1 MKLIYIYDAL
11 CGWCY
16 GFAPTMR
23 DFYQKNKNAFETIEV
38 ISGGMITGERI
49 GAIGEVAP
57 YIKTAYKDV
66 ENRTGVTFGKPF
78 LKDILEEGSAV
89 FTSIPPSVALSIFKK
104 EAQNNPKLAG
114 EKNEQLLHFAEDL
127 QKLIYF
133 DGIVPQDYTKYGE
146 LAEKYDLDKTDF
158 IEKMTNL
165 EYEKLT
171 QKDFQLSKDF
181 GVNGFPTLIIQK
193 EEEYY
198 LFARGFVD
206 LTEME
211 KRFEAMR
218 ASIR

>member
-23 DFYQKNKNAFETIEV
+23 TFYQNHKNDFENIEV
-38 ISGGMITGERI
+38 VSGGMITGQRI

-66 ENRTGVTFGKPF
+66 ENRTGVQFGEHF
-78 LKDILEEGSAV
+78 LHDILEEGSAI
-89 FTSIPPSVALSIFKK
+89 FTSIPPSIALSVFKK
-104 EAQNNPKLAG
+104 EATINPNLAG
-114 EKNEQLLHFAEDL
+114 EKNEKTLHFAEDL
-127 QKLIYF
+127 QSLIYF
-133 DGIVPQDYTKYGE
+133 DGIVPSDYSKYGD
-146 LAEKYDLDKTDF
+146 LAEKYGLDKTDF
-158 IEKMTNL
+158 VEKMNTPN
-165 EYEKLT
+165 YEKLA
-171 QKDFQLSKDF
+171 KEDFQLSQDF

-206 LTEME
+206 LGELE
-211 KRFEAMR
+211 RRFDAMKI
-218 ASIR
+218 SV